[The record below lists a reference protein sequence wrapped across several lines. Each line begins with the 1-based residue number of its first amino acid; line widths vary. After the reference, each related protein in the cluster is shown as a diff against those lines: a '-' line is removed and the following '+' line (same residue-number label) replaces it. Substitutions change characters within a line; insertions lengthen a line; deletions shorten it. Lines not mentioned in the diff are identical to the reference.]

1 MQLCPFGGQGTTC
14 HRQPY
19 MCAVKRFKDL
29 TKKKVYGNS
38 KFHFFFLCNPQDFLQ
53 EINYCFVFC
62 NLKAAT
68 GTFLRY
74 SRRPKHVWEET
85 KYMKR
90 DGWFIFNVLNI
101 LDYLFYE

>member
-1 MQLCPFGGQGTTC
+1 MSQAALHVC
-14 HRQPY
+14 HEKVQRL
-19 MCAVKRFKDL
+19 L

-38 KFHFFFLCNPQDFLQ
+38 KFHFLKKCNPQDFLQ

-68 GTFLRY
+68 STFLRY
-74 SRRPKHVWEET
+74 SRRPKHVWKEN

>member
-1 MQLCPFGGQGTTC
+1 
-14 HRQPY
+14 
-19 MCAVKRFKDL
+19 MCAVKRFEDL

-38 KFHFFFLCNPQDFLQ
+38 KFHFLKCNPQDFLH
-53 EINYCFVFC
+53 EINDCFVFC

-68 GTFLRY
+68 STYLRY
-74 SRRPKHVWEET
+74 SRRPKHVWKEN